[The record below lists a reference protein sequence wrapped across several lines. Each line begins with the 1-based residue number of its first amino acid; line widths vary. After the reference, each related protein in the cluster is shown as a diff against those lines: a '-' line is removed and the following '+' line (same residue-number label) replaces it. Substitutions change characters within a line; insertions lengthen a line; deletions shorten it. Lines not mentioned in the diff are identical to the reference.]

1 MDKLTIAMKVVLANT
16 FVMYFRA
23 HSYHWNVEGMFFSQL
38 HDYFGD
44 LYEELHAAT
53 DPIAEQIRT
62 LNSFAPISL
71 NDLYRFKTCIE
82 DTIKPNNA
90 SDMLQNLSDS
100 NQTILDSLN
109 TAFKLAEEANNQG
122 LVDYLGGRID
132 VHNKHGWMLKAY
144 LKKSGDQ

>member
-38 HDYFGD
+38 HDYFGG
-44 LYEELHAAT
+44 LYEELHDT
-53 DPIAEQIRT
+53 IDPIAEQIRT

-71 NDLYRFKTCIE
+71 NDLYSFKTCLE
-82 DTIKPNNA
+82 DAIKPNDA
-90 SDMLQNLSDS
+90 TEMLQNLLDS
-100 NQTILDSLN
+100 NQTVLDSLYA
-109 TAFKLAEEANNQG
+109 AFKLAEEANNQG

-132 VHNKHGWMLKAY
+132 AHNKHGWMLKAY
-144 LKKSGDQ
+144 LKKSGEQ